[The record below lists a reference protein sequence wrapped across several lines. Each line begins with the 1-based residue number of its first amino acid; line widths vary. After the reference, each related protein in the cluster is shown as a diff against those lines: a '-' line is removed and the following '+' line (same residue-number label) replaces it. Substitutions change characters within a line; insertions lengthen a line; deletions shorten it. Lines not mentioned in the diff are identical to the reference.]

1 MEAELGEFS
10 RDNKALQ
17 LAMAQKDL
25 RLDATTKEM
34 LQERQKVSRL
44 FYKTAIPFILPL
56 PLYPPPPKIVCPLC
70 PHNLNDNNYYYNNM
84 SMFGLPEQDGSLLGF
99 DIQ

>member
-34 LQERQKVSRL
+34 LQERQKVGRL
-44 FYKTAIPFILPL
+44 SFFT
-56 PLYPPPPKIVCPLC
+56 PPPPPIICLPPLT
-70 PHNLNDNNYYYNNM
+70 PA
-84 SMFGLPEQDGSLLGF
+84 EW
-99 DIQ
+99 

>member
-1 MEAELGEFS
+1 MEAELSEFS

-34 LQERQKVSRL
+34 LLERQQVGRL
-44 FYKTAIPFILPL
+44 VVLYLILL
-56 PLYPPPPKIVCPLC
+56 W
-70 PHNLNDNNYYYNNM
+70 
-84 SMFGLPEQDGSLLGF
+84 SMH
-99 DIQ
+99 

>member
-44 FYKTAIPFILPL
+44 LHKTVILFL
-56 PLYPPPPKIVCPLC
+56 HIPPPPKLFVAPSIPA
-70 PHNLNDNNYYYNNM
+70 
-84 SMFGLPEQDGSLLGF
+84 S
-99 DIQ
+99 

>member
-44 FYKTAIPFILPL
+44 DFTFHPPTIPT
-56 PLYPPPPKIVCPLC
+56 K
-70 PHNLNDNNYYYNNM
+70 
-84 SMFGLPEQDGSLLGF
+84 
-99 DIQ
+99 